1 MDLQGYGEEQ
11 DVLCPV
17 TGEVMEYGVHKRINT
32 DYIDFEGKDESDE
45 TQKEEITEEGLRWSN
60 IIEEDIAEL
69 IREMREQ
76 NMSYEDISHLLLL
89 GVSDSMRTALMDGN

>member
-1 MDLQGYGEEQ
+1 MVRNKNYRL
-11 DVLCPV
+11 
-17 TGEVMEYGVHKRINT
+17 
-32 DYIDFEGKDESDE
+32 
-45 TQKEEITEEGLRWSN
+45 TEEGLHWSN

-89 GVSDSMRTALMDGN
+89 GVTDSMRVVLIDENRKSYKE

>member
-1 MDLQGYGEEQ
+1 MVRNENNRL
-11 DVLCPV
+11 
-17 TGEVMEYGVHKRINT
+17 
-32 DYIDFEGKDESDE
+32 
-45 TQKEEITEEGLRWSN
+45 TEEGLRWSN

-89 GVSDSMRTALMDGN
+89 GAPDAIRTVLMDEAKFK

>member
-1 MDLQGYGEEQ
+1 MVRNNNNRL
-11 DVLCPV
+11 
-17 TGEVMEYGVHKRINT
+17 
-32 DYIDFEGKDESDE
+32 
-45 TQKEEITEEGLRWSN
+45 TEEGLRWSN

-89 GVSDSMRTALMDGN
+89 GVSDSMRTVFMSETNFKL